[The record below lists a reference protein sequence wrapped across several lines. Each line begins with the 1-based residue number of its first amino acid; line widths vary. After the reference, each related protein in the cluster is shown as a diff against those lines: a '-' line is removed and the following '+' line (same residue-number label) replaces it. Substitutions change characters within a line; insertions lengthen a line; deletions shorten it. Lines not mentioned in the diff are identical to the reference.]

1 MSRLDIKTP
10 SKAQTVVD
18 NLYRDVERR
27 IAASP
32 PGLCP
37 VDMSLTFLQLCH
49 AQTCGKC
56 VPCREGTKR
65 MLEILNRIIANKGT
79 LEDLDLLEEL
89 ADTISSTALCGL
101 GQSACKPV
109 QSTLKYFRNEYLA
122 HVVDHHCPICN
133 KEKPHPTIIADKC
146 KGCGKCRK
154 NCPME
159 AISGSVKQVHTID
172 PEKCINCGACV
183 GNCPFGAIEAAK
195 EG

>member
-1 MSRLDIKTP
+1 MSRLAIETP
-10 SKAQTVVD
+10 GQAQTVLSC
-18 NLYRDVERR
+18 LYRDMGRR
-27 IAASP
+27 IIASQ

-37 VDMSLTFLQLCH
+37 VDMSLNFLRLCH

-65 MLEILNRIIANKGT
+65 MLEILDRILDNKGT
-79 LEDLDLLEEL
+79 LEDLALLEEL
-89 ADTISSTALCGL
+89 ADTITNTALCGL

-109 QSTLKYFRNEYLA
+109 QSTLKYFRDEYLA

-133 KEKPHPTIIADKC
+133 KEKPHPTIDPEKC

-159 AISGSVKQVHTID
+159 AISGQIRMPHVID
-172 PEKCINCGACV
+172 TEKCIKCGACW
-183 GNCPFGAIEAAK
+183 GCCPFGAIRE
-195 EG
+195 E

>member
-1 MSRLDIKTP
+1 MGTSIREVVFDIGGGIRGGKKFKAVQIGGP
-10 SKAQTVVD
+10 SGGATT
-18 NLYRDVERR
+18 
-27 IAASP
+27 AS
-32 PGLCP
+32 
-37 VDMSLTFLQLCH
+37 QEH
-49 AQTCGKC
+49 
-56 VPCREGTKR
+56 
-65 MLEILNRIIANKGT
+65 
-79 LEDLDLLEEL
+79 LDLLEEL

-109 QSTLKYFRNEYLA
+109 QSTLKYFRDEYLA

-133 KEKPHPTIIADKC
+133 REKPHPTIDAESC

-159 AISGSVKQVHTID
+159 AIEGSVKKPHTID

-183 GNCPFGAIEAAK
+183 SNCPFGAITAAK